1 MNALA
6 RFTCALLMLAHGFA
20 VGAQELDVFESSD
33 FVDPRLRGVE
43 FGPDGFASTADGSD
57 FAILRVLGGASSNYQ
72 WRTRP
77 SDDAATFLS
86 VAGSYYRGV
95 HQLNVE
101 LTQLWSH
108 GDASLPRR
116 RATVQFGRYLLTKA
130 RDPETTELRDVASRL
145 AFTWSVD
152 ENRLCV
158 EQPPIG
164 GGFGG
169 GVECDNHYE
178 LEVGMQFDTAFPL
191 LRGRTGMGS
200 FIVTA
205 RDTSGRDSSS
215 SSSPQ
220 NAVVPHVVF
229 PGGGS
234 SEESPPHGEYRA
246 TFVGRIFDRD
256 IRRVRIGLSYDV
268 SGEYAGALRMGAL
281 RGGVS
286 ASIDLAGF
294 AVTAIWRPSYVP
306 SAPDRSFFNEF
317 AFMIDRAALSRIV
330 SR

>member
-1 MNALA
+1 MKTLA
-6 RFTCALLMLAHGFA
+6 RCAFAFLLIANVIA
-20 VGAQELDVFESSD
+20 IAAQELDVFESSD

-43 FGPDGFASTADGSD
+43 FGPDGFAPIADGSD

-77 SDDAATFLS
+77 SDDAATFVS

-101 LTQLWSH
+101 LTELWSH

-130 RDPETTELRDVASRL
+130 RDPETNELRDVASRL

-158 EQPPIG
+158 EQPPV
-164 GGFGG
+164 GG
-169 GVECDNHYE
+169 GVGGGIECDNHYE
-178 LEVGMQFDTAFPL
+178 LEVGMQFDTSFPL

-215 SSSPQ
+215 PAQ
-220 NAVVPHVVF
+220 NVVVPHVVF
-229 PGGGS
+229 EDGTS
-234 SEESPPHGEYRA
+234 SDDSEPRREYRA
-246 TFVGRIFDRD
+246 TFVGRVLDRD
-256 IRRVRIGLSYDV
+256 IRHVRLGLSYDV
-268 SGEYAGALRMGAL
+268 SGEYAGGLRMGAV

-294 AVTAIWRPSYVP
+294 ALTAIWRPSYVP
-306 SAPDRSFFNEF
+306 NAPQRNYFNEF